1 MRKMSNGIS
10 EIEIIEFIIT
20 KNFWEYYVINEDT
33 GNDDIKTCLVTG
45 FETEIGDVYMPEID
59 EYILTRSKN
68 LNEVM
73 PAKGWEWV

>member
-1 MRKMSNGIS
+1 MRKMKNGNTEL
-10 EIEIIEFIIT
+10 EIVEFIMT

-45 FETEIGDVYMPEID
+45 FETEIGDVYMPEIE

-73 PAKGWEWV
+73 PASGWDWV

>member
-1 MRKMSNGIS
+1 MRKLKNGNTEL
-10 EIEIIEFIIT
+10 EIVEFIMT
-20 KNFWEYYVINEDT
+20 RNFWEYYVINDDT

-45 FETEIGDVYMPEID
+45 FETEIGDVYMPEIE
-59 EYILTRSKN
+59 EYILARSKN